1 MIRKNII
8 RIHLMKTHYTP
19 LAMALLLPLTFTHA
33 LSLTPPNAKAG
44 ECYARV
50 VLPAQYEEVEEKVLV
65 KEASE
70 LIEILPPEYG
80 DSSEEVVVVPSVKK
94 LVQVPASYKEI
105 LETLEVKPALRVW
118 KTSLKKKALPISP
131 VLLSAIETSGVN
143 LKYAEPGDCY
153 KEYVVKPK
161 FKKITED
168 ILVRKEH
175 NTTEVIAPEF
185 ETVEQTI
192 VVKPATKEIVE
203 VPAIYEEIE
212 EKVLVETEKTV
223 WKKGENPAQKV
234 SGATGEIMCLVKV
247 PAKYRTI
254 KKRVLTS
261 PASTK
266 IVEIPA
272 ETKVVKVKKL
282 LADTEIQYISQP
294 ELYETI
300 EKVEQVSEA
309 RFDWIHANDTVDK
322 EYSYTGHQICLTQ
335 EKAKTIEVKKI
346 VEDTPMTITEET
358 IPAETTMVAVKTLI
372 SEAKEIKKPI
382 DAEYKMMK
390 KRKKLA
396 DTQIEWQRILCQTNM
411 NKEVI
416 AHIQDALNTKGY
428 NAGKSDGVLG
438 KGTRNALDKFQRE
451 NSLAT
456 GGITYETLNA
466 LEVVL

>member
-19 LAMALLLPLTFTHA
+19 LAMALFLPLTFTHA

-50 VLPAQYEEVEEKVLV
+50 VLPAQYEEVEEKVIV

-70 LIEILPPEYG
+70 IIEILPAEYG
-80 DSSEEVVVVPSVKK
+80 DAAEEIVVVPSFKK
-94 LVQVPASYKEI
+94 LVPVPATYKEA
-105 LETLEVKPALRVW
+105 LETLEIKPALRAW
-118 KTSLKKKALPISP
+118 KTSLKKKALPVNP
-131 VLLSAIETSGVN
+131 VILSAIETSGVD
-143 LKYAEPGDCY
+143 LKNAEPGDCY

-161 FKKITED
+161 FNKITED

-175 NTTEVIAPEF
+175 NTTEIIAPKF
-185 ETVEQTI
+185 ETVEKTI

-203 VPAIYEEIE
+203 VPAEYDEIE
-212 EKVLVETEKTV
+212 EKVLVEAEKTV

-247 PAKYRTI
+247 PAKYKTI
-254 KKRVLTS
+254 KKRVLKS

-282 LADTEIQYISQP
+282 LADTNIQYIPQP
-294 ELYETI
+294 ALYETI
-300 EKVEQVSEA
+300 EKTELVSEA
-309 RFDWIHANDTVDK
+309 RFDWIHAKDKVDK
-322 EYSYTGHQICLTQ
+322 EYHYTGHQICLTE

-346 VEDTPMTITEET
+346 VEDTPMTIVEET
-358 IPAETTMVAVKTLI
+358 VPAETTMVAVKTLI
-372 SEAKEIKKPI
+372 SEAKVIKKPI
-382 DAEYKMMK
+382 EAEYKMMK

-416 AHIQDALNTKGY
+416 AHIQDALNDKGY
-428 NAGKSDGVLG
+428 NVGKADGVLG
-438 KGTRNALDKFQRE
+438 NETRHALEKFQTE

-456 GGITYETLNA
+456 GGITYETLDA
-466 LEVVL
+466 LEVAL